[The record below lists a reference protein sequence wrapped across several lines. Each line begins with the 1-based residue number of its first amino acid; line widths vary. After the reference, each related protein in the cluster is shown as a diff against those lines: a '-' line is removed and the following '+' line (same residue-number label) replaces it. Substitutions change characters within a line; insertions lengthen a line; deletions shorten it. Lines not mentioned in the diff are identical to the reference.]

1 MIPNGQVQFPQI
13 PFALH
18 PQVQQSSHPEPKNP
32 PNLPDSSFLKA
43 FKTLH
48 TTEIKSGLYIISTR
62 SGSLCYPFW
71 LGFNYSLITGQGV
84 GVGVEWRE
92 AGDLETHMR
101 HFKTCP
107 FLGLPY
113 FSPGGPEGPRRKSL
127 TGIKANGDERRAG
140 KPDGVVGSLA
150 TPFSETSNDDDD
162 TAGKGPGRGKARSR
176 LLCSLRA
183 PPATKPSPPSRLDPG
198 VGRRRLPGDGA
209 SHGWA

>member
-1 MIPNGQVQFPQI
+1 MFPNGQVQFPQI

-18 PQVQQSSHPEPKNP
+18 PRQVQQSSHPEPKNP

-48 TTEIKSGLYIISTR
+48 TTEIQSGLYMISTK
-62 SGSLCYPFW
+62 SGSLFYPFS

-107 FLGLPY
+107 FLGLPV
-113 FSPGGPEGPRRKSL
+113 FQPGGPEGPRRKSL
-127 TGIKANGDERRAG
+127 TGIKANGDERRAE
-140 KPDGVVGSLA
+140 KPDRGRRFACDPLLRNVKRRWRHCGQGA
-150 TPFSETSNDDDD
+150 R
-162 TAGKGPGRGKARSR
+162 KGEGPQPA
-176 LLCSLRA
+176 SLRSEG
-183 PPATKPSPPSRLDPG
+183 TPG
-198 VGRRRLPGDGA
+198 
-209 SHGWA
+209 H